1 MKHDNSGLT
10 TELLTLEFKKGLL
23 EKIVINFNGSK
34 SEIMVGAKWESAREL
49 LQESG
54 VAIVTDNNIQRL
66 YGEKFPDFPVL
77 TIRAGESSK
86 NLEVIEFL
94 AERLI
99 ETGIDRTGFLLGIGG
114 GVVCDITGFLASIY
128 MRGIRCAFVSTSLLS
143 QVDASTGGK
152 NGVNLG
158 ATKNVLGSFRQP
170 EFVICDPVMLQTL
183 PEDEYFSG
191 LAELIKTAII
201 GNEKLFGLIENNFT
215 GISKRDPEMLTML
228 ISMAVNFKAAVVSE
242 DEKESG
248 LRRVLNFGHTY
259 GHAIELY
266 KSFRHGYAVA
276 SGMQLAASFSSS
288 RGILSRAEYERI
300 LNLLK
305 TFKLLRRHDLPDA
318 QIKQLIL
325 RDKKKSGNDIYFV
338 FTEGIGKA
346 VVEKIPV
353 DEVVDF
359 YIKNKSVQ

>member
-1 MKHDNSGLT
+1 
-10 TELLTLEFKKGLL
+10 L
-23 EKIVINFNGSK
+23 EKVIINFNGSK
-34 SEIMVGAKWESAREL
+34 SEILVGTRWESVGEL
-49 LQESG
+49 IQESG
-54 VAIVTDNNIQRL
+54 VAIVTDSNVQKL

-77 TIRAGESSK
+77 AIKPGETSK
-86 NLEVIEFL
+86 KLEVIEFL
-94 AERLI
+94 AERLL
-99 ETGIDRTGFLLGIGG
+99 ETGIDRAGFLLGIGG
-114 GVVCDITGFLASIY
+114 GVVCDVTGFLASIY
-128 MRGIRCAFVSTSLLS
+128 LRGVRCAFVSTSLLS

-158 ATKNVLGSFRQP
+158 SIKNVLGSFRQP

-201 GNEKLFGLIENNFT
+201 GNEKLFGLIENNYS
-215 GISKRDPEMLTML
+215 GISRRDPDLLTML
-228 ISMAVNFKAAVVSE
+228 VSMAVNFKAAVVSE

-276 SGMQLAASFSSS
+276 SGMELAAAFSCS
-288 RGILSRAEYERI
+288 RGYLSKPEYERI
-300 LNLLK
+300 TGLLK
-305 TFKLLRRHDLPDA
+305 TFKLLRRHDLPDT
-318 QIKQLIL
+318 QLKQLIL
-325 RDKKKSGNDIYFV
+325 RDKKRSGSDIYFV

-359 YIKNKSVQ
+359 YRKNKSVQ